1 MRIRGELVAVVLAV
15 DGATPLVLASGDPAR
30 LPSGPLASDQRSL
43 QGSVREF
50 AAEQAGRA
58 IGYVEQLYTF
68 ADADRISETGERLD
82 RIVSVSYLG
91 LTGLDRGE
99 SQQGWWQP

>member
-58 IGYVEQLYTF
+58 IGYVEQLYT
-68 ADADRISETGERLD
+68 LPM
-82 RIVSVSYLG
+82 
-91 LTGLDRGE
+91 LTG
-99 SQQGWWQP
+99 SVKQGNGLIGSFRSPIWV